1 MEHQSYTEGGE
12 ASMARVLIPTIRPG
26 VTDVRMIGRYE
37 AITDHTRMLA
47 DGRHCGYAIQYS
59 APIGPELP
67 SKTTQDAASFSSGC
81 ICGRD
86 MLTEAEALAWTPGN
100 AGHLH
105 YCPASRAPRVQ
116 HGPWSHPHAPKL
128 QALGY
133 GTCSSLCAPDDF
145 YELDRLQREA
155 FYSLRPTAPLA
166 RAWTS

>member
-1 MEHQSYTEGGE
+1 
-12 ASMARVLIPTIRPG
+12 MART
-26 VTDVRMIGRYE
+26 
-37 AITDHTRMLA
+37 
-47 DGRHCGYAIQYS
+47 
-59 APIGPELP
+59 
-67 SKTTQDAASFSSGC
+67 SKTTKDAASFSSGC

-105 YCPASRAPRVQ
+105 YCPASRAPRVADYSGTDMACQSVSPRVQ

-133 GTCSSLCAPDDF
+133 GTCSALCAPDDF

-155 FYSLRPTAPLA
+155 FYSLHPTAPLA
-166 RAWTS
+166 RAWDEER